1 MAGPLSGIRVLDLT
15 RVLAGP
21 WATQMLADFGAEV
34 VKIEKPGEGDDTRGW
49 GPPFLTN
56 PDGSRGDAAYFQSAN
71 RGKWSVCIDMASPEG
86 QTLIRSLAEKADI
99 VIENFKVGGLKKY
112 GLDYESLKA
121 VNPRLIYC
129 SITGFGQNGPY
140 AQRAGYDFM
149 IQGMGGIMSV
159 TGQPDGAPGAEPM
172 KMGVAFADIF
182 TGLHAV
188 IGIEAALFHRER
200 TGHGQYLDLALLD
213 SQVAVMANQA
223 LNYLVGGR
231 APTRLGNAHPNIV
244 PYQTF
249 ETADGYIIMAVGT
262 DRQYAEYCGIVGAP
276 HLAQD
281 ERFRTNRGRVENRAA
296 LTPLLRPFMQA
307 RTTADWVAAF
317 EAAAVPCGPIN
328 TLDQVFAN
336 PQVLARG
343 LQVGLTRDDGV
354 QVPGV
359 ANPIV
364 FSETPVA
371 YDKPP
376 PRLGDGTD
384 KVLREQLGLSE
395 EAISALRGKGV
406 IG

>member
-1 MAGPLSGIRVLDLT
+1 MAGPLSNIRVLDLT

-34 VKIEKPGEGDDTRGW
+34 IKIEKPGEGDDTRGW

-56 PDGSRGDAAYFQSAN
+56 PDGSRGDAAYFVSAN
-71 RGKWSVCIDMASPEG
+71 RGKSSVCIDMAQAEG
-86 QTLIRSLAEKADI
+86 QALIRALAGQADV
-99 VIENFKVGGLKKY
+99 VIENFKVGGLRKY

-149 IQGMGGIMSV
+149 IQGMAGIMSI
-159 TGQPDGAPGAEPM
+159 TGQPDGQPGAEPM
-172 KMGVAFADIF
+172 KVGVAFADIF

-188 IGIEAALFHRER
+188 IGITSALYHRER
-200 TGHGQYLDLALLD
+200 TGTGQHLDLALLD
-213 SQVAVMANQA
+213 SQVAVLANQA
-223 LNYLVGGR
+223 LNYLVGGK

-249 ETADGYIIMAVGT
+249 ATADGYIIMAVGS
-262 DRQYAEYCGIVGAP
+262 DRQFREYCGIIGLP
-276 HLAQD
+276 HLAED
-281 ERFRTNRGRVENRAA
+281 ERFITNRGRVENRAA
-296 LTPLLRPFMQA
+296 LTPLLVPAMLA
-307 RTTADWVAAF
+307 RSTAQWVEAF

-328 TLDQVFAN
+328 TIDQVFAN

-343 LQVGLTRDDGV
+343 LQIGMTREDGV

-364 FSETPVA
+364 FSETPVEYVKA
-371 YDKPP
+371 PP
-376 PRLGDGTD
+376 
-384 KVLREQLGLSE
+384 QLGEGTTRVLMDALGLDE
-395 EAISALRGKGV
+395 SALAELKAKG
-406 IG
+406 IIA

>member
-262 DRQYAEYCGIVGAP
+262 DRQYAEYCGIIGAP

-384 KVLREQLGLSE
+384 KVLHEQLGLSE
-395 EAISALRGKGV
+395 AAIAALRGKGV